1 MANEITINMKGLVV
15 NGYLRSEFNP
25 GPLQFTQTTVGGHFP
40 IVSVGN
46 GAEEDFDTGDV
57 GIANA
62 GILMMR
68 NLDTANYVIYG
79 PKSGGVMVPFGRI
92 KAGEL
97 ASFRFEPSITMRWQ
111 ANTAA
116 VKVQVW
122 LLQT

>member
-1 MANEITINMKGLVV
+1 MANEITLTLKGLVV

-25 GPLQFTQTTVGGHFP
+25 GALQFTQTTIGGHFP
-40 IVSVGN
+40 IVSVGTS
-46 GAEEDFDTGDV
+46 EEDFDTGDV

-68 NLDTANYVIYG
+68 NLDTTNYVTYG
-79 PKSGGVMVPFGRI
+79 PKSGGVMVAFGRI
-92 KAGEL
+92 KAGEP
-97 ASFRFEPSITMRWQ
+97 AAFRLEPSITMRWI